1 MGDIFDPAIYTYG
14 NVISLAGQ
22 LGSNTVIVQHVIAI
36 LSLGWLSFIFNFVRK
51 HAKPR

>member
-1 MGDIFDPAIYTYG
+1 MNNIFDSAVYDYA
-14 NVISLAGQ
+14 NVISLAGE
-22 LGSNTVIVQHVIAI
+22 LGDNDIIVNHVIAI